1 MKNILITTLIGLL
14 LVAIIGLAT
23 HNFGLVLRLNNQ
35 TETIE
40 GNIYWRQLHYRDC
53 LCVRKTHI
61 VADLQ
66 QYLNNTGIARYGAG
80 EVDNIIGKNTK
91 KAINNFMFDSMAGQY
106 YTIRNPPK

>member
-1 MKNILITTLIGLL
+1 MKNTILAILFGLL
-14 LVAIIGLAT
+14 LVAITGLLVERT
-23 HNFGLVLRLNNQ
+23 CFVLRLRTQ

-66 QYLNNTGIARYGAG
+66 QILNNTGIARYDAG

-91 KAINNFMFDSMAGQY
+91 QAINNFMFDSMAEQY
-106 YTIRNPPK
+106 FVKE